1 MKKDKINED
10 VKKPE
15 TADTTLTET
24 TGGIGINFWDD
35 DNNNRDPSGQTMDP
49 FDYGKNFPGGER
61 GHLAEK
67 GLTVPRRQLPDLYQK
82 TVFPSQSEPV
92 PL

>member
-24 TGGIGINFWDD
+24 TGGIEINFWDD

-49 FDYGKNFPGGER
+49 FDYGKNFPGGGGTRTSGGER
-61 GHLAEK
+61 ADRTPAAAAGSL
-67 GLTVPRRQLPDLYQK
+67 
-82 TVFPSQSEPV
+82 
-92 PL
+92 